1 MKKRLIDTH
10 CDTLMFY
17 SHDFDGFVGGPWKVT
32 LDKMST
38 YDAYLGTFAMYY
50 DLTQTQQQRLEQ
62 AQAYRKAVE
71 HLFSTHPVH
80 PVRTVQDLDFMEN
93 EGGCGVLLSIEN
105 ACVFEDD
112 DKDLQKAW
120 DMGVRMISLTHSKN
134 SQYGCGN
141 RVNVPGEG
149 EDTGLTERGKAMIGK
164 IEKMGMIYDVS
175 HLSFKSFWD
184 AVEVAQKPFIASHS
198 NSHAVCG
205 HGRNLTD
212 EMFLEIVRR
221 GGLAGICFAPP
232 FIADTEV
239 VTVPQVAEHI
249 EHFCALGGEKC
260 ICMGGDLD
268 GTGDMLI
275 RGIEDCS
282 KTWSV
287 AEELLKRNYSEQT
300 VEDIMWNNA
309 RNYLAKMLPEK

>member
-1 MKKRLIDTH
+1 M
-10 CDTLMFY
+10 
-17 SHDFDGFVGGPWKVT
+17 
-32 LDKMST
+32 
-38 YDAYLGTFAMYY
+38 
-50 DLTQTQQQRLEQ
+50 
-62 AQAYRKAVE
+62 
-71 HLFSTHPVH
+71 
-80 PVRTVQDLDFMEN
+80 
-93 EGGCGVLLSIEN
+93 LLSIEH

-212 EMFLEIVRR
+212 EMFLQIVRR

>member
-1 MKKRLIDTH
+1 M
-10 CDTLMFY
+10 
-17 SHDFDGFVGGPWKVT
+17 
-32 LDKMST
+32 
-38 YDAYLGTFAMYY
+38 
-50 DLTQTQQQRLEQ
+50 
-62 AQAYRKAVE
+62 
-71 HLFSTHPVH
+71 
-80 PVRTVQDLDFMEN
+80 
-93 EGGCGVLLSIEN
+93 LLSIEN

-232 FIADTEV
+232 LSPTPRLSRCRRWQSTSSTSAHWAGKSASAWAATSTAPE
-239 VTVPQVAEHI
+239 TCSSE
-249 EHFCALGGEKC
+249 ALRTAQNLE
-260 ICMGGDLD
+260 
-268 GTGDMLI
+268 
-275 RGIEDCS
+275 RGRG
-282 KTWSV
+282 
-287 AEELLKRNYSEQT
+287 AAQRNYSEQT